1 MVRTIEAIISEGG
14 EVELLEPLTLTA
26 RHRALVTILEEV
38 IPVDQLRPYGLA
50 KGLFDVPSDFDAP
63 LPEDIL
69 DDFDRSSSS

>member
-1 MVRTIEAIISEGG
+1 MVRTIEAIITEGG
-14 EVELLEPLTLTA
+14 EIELLEPLTLTA

-50 KGLFDVPSDFDAP
+50 KGQFDVPADFDAP

-69 DDFDRSSSS
+69 DDFDRL